1 LREPLGS
8 TADKTMQRERSGQL
22 SYGAIHIQT
31 FRRGDNGLV
40 GYQAAL
46 SSMMRSAARLA
57 GFFVLSHVFDGL
69 ERTMASQEIEPK
81 LGAESFSCP
90 HCNALAHND
99 WFSLFL
105 KPENATEVVVLTLE
119 AAMLAKSEEGDELI
133 ERLKDNVLTYEYQES
148 PRTLKVKLVNL
159 HVSRCYSCK
168 GFAIWVRDRLVF
180 PIRRKKTGIHNGR
193 GLQGS
198 H

>member
-1 LREPLGS
+1 MARRGARRQTPFFAERKVAACWRSPYLREPLGS

-69 ERTMASQEIEPK
+69 ERSMASQEIEPK
-81 LGAESFSCP
+81 LGAE
-90 HCNALAHND
+90 
-99 WFSLFL
+99 
-105 KPENATEVVVLTLE
+105 
-119 AAMLAKSEEGDELI
+119 
-133 ERLKDNVLTYEYQES
+133 
-148 PRTLKVKLVNL
+148 
-159 HVSRCYSCK
+159 
-168 GFAIWVRDRLVF
+168 
-180 PIRRKKTGIHNGR
+180 
-193 GLQGS
+193 
-198 H
+198 